1 VIIVKERVVAHG
13 PRTKLTEMLWQ
24 DKKNYPRKSLFVAK
38 VPQGAEQIL

>member
-1 VIIVKERVVAHG
+1 
-13 PRTKLTEMLWQ
+13 MLWQ